1 MQCFLRP
8 PAVFYVRAGE
18 IKANDASLIVPEWVR
33 AHEKPAVLSITPSQA
48 NLCFPTLSAR
58 DGIFA
63 QAIVGVEIIV
73 MKTLTVIY
81 SKELILCVT
90 VVIESSLVG
99 MKALALAIKNNDV
112 LGNRIDQLSQFC
124 FRLLAIVNVGTGRIP
139 ANNVALLIAKRVE
152 PNKKPAIQPIL
163 PQ

>member
-1 MQCFLRP
+1 
-8 PAVFYVRAGE
+8 
-18 IKANDASLIVPEWVR
+18 
-33 AHEKPAVLSITPSQA
+33 
-48 NLCFPTLSAR
+48 
-58 DGIFA
+58 
-63 QAIVGVEIIV
+63 

-112 LGNRIDQLSQFC
+112 LRNPIDQLSQFC
-124 FRLLAIVNVGTGRIP
+124 FRLLAIVNVGTCGMP
-139 ANNVALLIAKRVE
+139 ANNVPVLIAKRVE
-152 PNKKPAIQPIL
+152 ANEEPAILPIL